1 MSAANAPG
9 ISLLYN
15 PPLEKAHQGRDVA
28 HMDLATEII
37 VSESRRA
44 RKGRLE
50 RPLGLRAD
58 AILSYG
64 ERRKVEELA
73 AFDFTLVRNRLVQQG
88 LLPEEWADM
97 AILEF
102 RRYLA
107 LRLLTP
113 GPVMM
118 LSAVLDEVWH
128 ANILFTR
135 LYADLCQRVFG
146 HFLHHDPEMQPIA
159 DPSAEWQV
167 FEERYTALFGVPGP
181 LWQAWQPLE

>member
-1 MSAANAPG
+1 M
-9 ISLLYN
+9 
-15 PPLEKAHQGRDVA
+15 DVA
-28 HMDLATEII
+28 HPDLPVEVIAA
-37 VSESRRA
+37 ESHRA
-44 RKGRLE
+44 REGGLGQ
-50 RPLGLRAD
+50 PLGLRAD

-64 ERRKVEELA
+64 ERRGVEELA
-73 AFDFTLVRNRLVQQG
+73 AFDFTLVRSRLVQRG

-107 LRLLTP
+107 LRLLSP

-118 LSAVLDEVWH
+118 LSAVVDEVWH
-128 ANILFTR
+128 VSILFTR

-159 DPSAEWQV
+159 DPSAEWRV
-167 FEERYTALFGVPGP
+167 FEERYTALFGAPGA

>member
-1 MSAANAPG
+1 M
-9 ISLLYN
+9 YN
-15 PPLEKAHQGRDVA
+15 PRSRDTLTRGMDVA
-28 HMDLATEII
+28 HPDLPIEVIAA
-37 VSESRRA
+37 ESHRA
-44 RKGRLE
+44 REGELG

-64 ERRKVEELA
+64 ERRGVEELA
-73 AFDFTLVRNRLVQQG
+73 AFDFTLVRSRLVQQG

-107 LRLLTP
+107 LRLLSA

-118 LSAVLDEVWH
+118 LSAVVDEVWH
-128 ANILFTR
+128 ASILFTR

-146 HFLHHDPEMQPIA
+146 HFLHHDPEMQPIG
-159 DPSAEWQV
+159 DSSAEWRV
-167 FEERYTALFGVPGP
+167 FEERYTALFGPPGA